1 MKSIARKFKYL
12 VIAAVLISS
21 TSVLA
26 NWSKDESKMNIP
38 IPADEVTG
46 AWEYTVENVPYEYS
60 KGVIVITKSDDN
72 YTVKVKLTN
81 GELAGED
88 VAVVGNSVTFKL
100 YIEGQTVAVELTAEG
115 DGITGKSTS
124 YDGTFYIQGARQVE

>member
-1 MKSIARKFKYL
+1 MKFISKKSTYL
-12 VIAAVLISS
+12 VIAAVLICS

-26 NWSKDESKMNIP
+26 NWSKNESKMNIS
-38 IPADEVTG
+38 IPADEIAG

-60 KGVIVITKSDDN
+60 KGVIVIAKSDDN
-72 YTVKVKLTN
+72 YTVKVKLIN

-88 VAVVGNSVTFKL
+88 VEVIGNSVTFNL
-100 YIEGQTVAVELTAEG
+100 YIEAQTVAVELTAEG

-124 YDGTFYIQGARQVE
+124 YDGTFYIKGTRQVE